1 MYKVLGMAMMI
12 AMVSMAGCQEAEP
25 SRTIVSLQI
34 DSDGENN
41 WIYIYTIPRINMG
54 NLSIKVGE
62 NNITHSS
69 VFSHQVHM
77 SNEEISNITDSDDYF
92 PLIVSADLKNTHW
105 EFICKIRITSL
116 ESDEESFVAD
126 VLIDDGDKEIEK
138 VWQLPYNLP
147 LEFKS

>member
-1 MYKVLGMAMMI
+1 MI

-41 WIYIYTIPRINMG
+41 WIYVYTIPRIKMG
-54 NLSIKVGE
+54 NLTITVGDISE
-62 NNITHSS
+62 THSS

-77 SNEEISNITDSDDYF
+77 SNEEIDNITEGTYF
-92 PLIVSADLKNTHW
+92 SLIVSADLKNTNW
-105 EFICKIRITSL
+105 EFMCKIRIVPS
-116 ESDEESFVAD
+116 EVDEDLFVAD
-126 VLIDDGDKEIEK
+126 VLIEEGDKEVEK
-138 VWQLPYNLP
+138 EWQLPYNLP